1 MANENVR
8 PLEMIAQALELI
20 ALCLRE
26 IQASADLKA
35 AELEA
40 AKDVKSHA

>member
-1 MANENVR
+1 MANEHMR

-35 AELEA
+35 AELQEA
-40 AKDVKSHA
+40 KYVEDNA